1 MSQQVENRMCCDRTS
16 SDSQHSETTHIG
28 LEILKPGMLSQLQDT
43 GRVGFLRY
51 GVSRAGVMDSY
62 ASAWANRLV
71 GNPATTAL
79 IEVTLGGL
87 QFRSSIAT
95 WVAVTGATLDVRV
108 DGYLQPGWSRFWVEA
123 GQTISLGFASSGQR
137 AYVAVAGGL
146 MATQVLNSVST
157 HQRNRLGGL
166 KGNGMALQRNDFI
179 PLSFINSLNSE
190 EFSFDPPMKEEVQ
203 GNTQES
209 QKNKVNEEVTK
220 THYRHQGRYERPA
233 RAHWEYIPDYSQDVT
248 IRIQVGADWR
258 LLDHDQRE
266 KFLTQWWEISSQSD
280 RMGIRLSHQTPIEA
294 PPKRQLSLG
303 ITAGAIQLPP
313 SGEPIIL
320 AADCQTM
327 GGYPVIG
334 WVHPLDM
341 NLLAQ
346 TVPHR
351 KVRFTLVGIDDIQAD
366 VAKLD
371 DFFSVIP

>member
-1 MSQQVENRMCCDRTS
+1 MSQQDENRMYCDHTL
-16 SDSQHSETTHIG
+16 SDTHIFDATDIG
-28 LEILKPGMLSQLQDT
+28 LEILKPGMLSQLQDV

-51 GVSRAGVMDSY
+51 GVSHAGVMDRY

-71 GNPATTAL
+71 GNPATMPL

-87 QFRSSIAT
+87 QFRSRIAT
-95 WVAVTGATLDVRV
+95 WVSVTGATLDVRV
-108 DGYLQPGWSRFWVEA
+108 DGHLQPKWSRFWVEV

-146 MATQVLNSVST
+146 MAPQVLNSVST

-166 KGNGMALQRNDFI
+166 KGNGQPLQQNDFI
-179 PLSFINSLNSE
+179 PLSCRHLLNSGNP
-190 EFSFDPPMKEEVQ
+190 SSHLIRRKETQ
-203 GNTQES
+203 SNAQES
-209 QKNKVNEEVTK
+209 RNNNVDGKVTK
-220 THYRHQGRYERPA
+220 MHYQYQGRYKHSA
-233 RAHWEYIPDYSQDVT
+233 RAHWEYIPDYSHDVT
-248 IRIQVGADWR
+248 IRIQAGTDWR

-280 RMGIRLSHQTPIEA
+280 RMGIRLTHQTPIEGA
-294 PPKRQLSLG
+294 PKRQLSLG

-341 NLLAQ
+341 SLLAQ
-346 TVPHR
+346 MASHR
-351 KVRFTLVGIDDIQAD
+351 KVRFTLVEIDDIQAD
-366 VAKLD
+366 IAKLD
-371 DFFSVIP
+371 DFFSIIP